1 MAPDYG
7 DGIPEERSRPNPVW
21 KIAMVSAPAFLL
33 LSTAWAL
40 WIWWKKSQDDS
51 VDPRLALVSVAA
63 EVEELEDSLHKLSRV
78 LGPRD
83 WESVEGRINMR
94 RAIALIDG
102 TLSPRNYGFAVR
114 TGEHLAHAGERW
126 PTVWVDLAGV
136 SDPMRILLVNAAYDR
151 SDAAVALVLA
161 VARDLRDEQFGPT
174 IRFVFH
180 PAQLYR
186 GQAEE
191 KLLTEILG
199 KNELHSV
206 TLVPEG
212 PGGGT
217 GSAPRGPWSGA
228 QLKPLA
234 DAFAQR
240 VRESASVR

>member
-1 MAPDYG
+1 MTSDYG
-7 DGIPEERSRPNPVW
+7 DGIPEERSRPNPAW
-21 KIAMVSAPAFLL
+21 KIAMVSVPAFIL
-33 LSTAWAL
+33 LSTARARWFG
-40 WIWWKKSQDDS
+40 WQTSQDES

-191 KLLTEILG
+191 KSLTDILG
-199 KNELHSV
+199 KNELHSA

-212 PGGGT
+212 PGGGA
-217 GSAPRGPWSGA
+217 APRGP
-228 QLKPLA
+228 
-234 DAFAQR
+234 
-240 VRESASVR
+240 

>member
-63 EVEELEDSLHKLSRV
+63 EVEELEDSLHKLSQV

-94 RAIALIDG
+94 RAIAFIDG

-114 TGEHLAHAGERW
+114 KGEQLAHAGERW
-126 PTVWVDLAGV
+126 PTVWVDLVGV
-136 SDPMRILLVNAAYDR
+136 SDPMRILFVSAAYDR
-151 SDAAVALVLA
+151 SDAAIALVLA
-161 VARDLRDEQFGPT
+161 VARDLRDEEFGPT

-191 KLLTEILG
+191 KLLTDILG

>member
-1 MAPDYG
+1 MTTDYG
-7 DGIPEERSRPNPVW
+7 DGIPEEPSRPNPAW
-21 KIAMVSAPAFLL
+21 KIAMVGGPIFLL
-33 LSTAWAL
+33 LSTGWAL

-63 EVEELEDSLHKLSRV
+63 EVEELEDTMHKLSRV

-83 WESVEGRINMR
+83 WKSVEGRKNMR

-102 TLSPRNYGFAVR
+102 TLSPRNYGFAVE
-114 TGEHLAHAGERW
+114 TGEYLSHAGERW

-136 SDPMRILLVNAAYDR
+136 SDPMRIVLANAAYDQG
-151 SDAAVALVLA
+151 DASVTLALA
-161 VARDLRDEQFGPT
+161 VARDLRDEEFGPT

-186 GQAEE
+186 GQSEE
-191 KLLTEILG
+191 KLLIDILG
-199 KNELHSV
+199 EDEAHGA
-206 TLVPEG
+206 TLVPEVPGESSG
-212 PGGGT
+212 PEAR
-217 GSAPRGPWSGA
+217 GSWNGA

-240 VRESASVR
+240 VRKSAGAR